1 MKYQLFTSPRQSF
14 SFIIENGV
22 PRDRAVLA
30 PTSLKESPPHSP
42 LAQGTSQSQFP
53 NLKHS
58 LQYIETDPSVS
69 MFVERLASSDILSL
83 EMSVMFFR
91 RF

>member
-1 MKYQLFTSPRQSF
+1 MKYQLFKSPRQSF
-14 SFIIENGV
+14 SFIIENG
-22 PRDRAVLA
+22 DRVVLA
-30 PTSLKESPPHSP
+30 PTSLKESPPHSR

-53 NLKHS
+53 KLKHS